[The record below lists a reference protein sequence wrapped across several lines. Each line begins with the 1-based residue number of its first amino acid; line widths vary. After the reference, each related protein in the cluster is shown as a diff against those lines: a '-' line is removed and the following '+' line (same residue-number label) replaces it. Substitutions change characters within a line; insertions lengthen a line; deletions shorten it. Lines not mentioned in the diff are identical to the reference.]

1 MIETNVEKQVLFIN
15 LSHGPVN
22 ALNEEVLAA
31 IIKAIETQGFDDN
44 VKVIVIKGNEKCFSA
59 GADIKSFP
67 NLTKHE
73 RLDLASTSAKL
84 FRLIKTC
91 HKPVISSIHGV
102 CLGGGFELALACDM
116 RLITKDTKVGLPEI
130 NLGIF
135 PGFGGV
141 RRLSYMIGQHKAL
154 QIALTG
160 ENINLDDIKYLF
172 NEIVKDKAEL
182 EKATEELAYNIAS
195 KSLDSIKV
203 IKQMSN
209 LDLSLESDQIEER
222 HFVDIIESENA
233 QEGIDAF
240 ISKRKPEFK

>member
-1 MIETNVEKQVLFIN
+1 MIKTNIEQNVLFIELN
-15 LSHGPVN
+15 NGPVN
-22 ALNEEVLAA
+22 VLNEAVLNQ
-31 IIKAIETQGFDDN
+31 IIGAIEEIGFGND

-59 GADIKSFP
+59 GADIKSF
-67 NLTKHE
+67 LELSKHE
-73 RLDLASTSAKL
+73 RLNLASTSAKL

-102 CLGGGFELALACDM
+102 CLGGGLELALACDM
-116 RLITKDTKVGLPEI
+116 RIITNDTKVGLPEV

-141 RRLSYMIGQHKAL
+141 RRLSAMIGQHKAL

-160 ENINLDDIKYLF
+160 DMIKPEDVSHLF
-172 NEIVKDKAEL
+172 NDIVEQNEL
-182 EKATEELAYNIAS
+182 DNVTKELAFNIAS
-195 KSLDSIKV
+195 KSSDSIKV

-209 LDLSLESDQIEER
+209 LDISLESDQIEER
-222 HFVDIIESENA
+222 HFVDIIETENA

-240 ISKRKPEFK
+240 I

>member
-1 MIETNVEKQVLFIN
+1 MIETNVEKQVLFIHLN
-15 LSHGPVN
+15 HGPVN

-233 QEGIDAF
+233 HEGIDAF

>member
-1 MIETNVEKQVLFIN
+1 MINTNVENHVLYIQLN
-15 LSHGPVN
+15 HGPVN
-22 ALNEEVLAA
+22 ALNEAVLNN
-31 IIKAIETQGFDDN
+31 IIEAIETQGFDDE

-67 NLTKHE
+67 ELTKHE

-141 RRLSYMIGQHKAL
+141 RRLSTMVGQHKAL
-154 QIALTG
+154 QAALTG
-160 ENINLDDIKYLF
+160 ENINLEEVKHLF
-172 NEIVKDKAEL
+172 NEIVEDKEAL
-182 EKATEELAYNIAS
+182 EQTTEKLATTIAS

-222 HFVDIIESENA
+222 HFVDIIESDNA
-233 QEGIDAF
+233 KEGIDAF
-240 ISKRKPEFK
+240 INKRKPEFK

>member
-1 MIETNVEKQVLFIN
+1 MIKTNIEQNVLFIELN
-15 LSHGPVN
+15 NGPVN
-22 ALNEEVLAA
+22 VLNEADLNQ
-31 IIKAIETQGFDDN
+31 IIGAIEEIGFGND

-59 GADIKSFP
+59 GADIKSF
-67 NLTKHE
+67 LELSKHE
-73 RLDLASTSAKL
+73 RLNLASTSAKL

-102 CLGGGFELALACDM
+102 CLGGGLELALACDM
-116 RLITKDTKVGLPEI
+116 RIITNDTKVGLPEV

-141 RRLSYMIGQHKAL
+141 RRLSAMIGQHKAL

-160 ENINLDDIKYLF
+160 DMIKPEDVSHLF
-172 NEIVKDKAEL
+172 NDIVEQNEL
-182 EKATEELAYNIAS
+182 DNVTKELAFNIAS
-195 KSLDSIKV
+195 KSSDSIKV

-209 LDLSLESDQIEER
+209 LDISLESDQIEER
-222 HFVDIIESENA
+222 HFVDIIETENA

-240 ISKRKPEFK
+240 ISKRTPNFK

>member
-1 MIETNVEKQVLFIN
+1 MINTNVENHVLYIQLN
-15 LSHGPVN
+15 HGPVN
-22 ALNEEVLAA
+22 ALNEAVLNN
-31 IIKAIETQGFDDN
+31 IIEAIETQGFDED

-67 NLTKHE
+67 ELTKHE

-141 RRLSYMIGQHKAL
+141 RRLSAMVGQHKAL
-154 QIALTG
+154 QAALTG
-160 ENINLDDIKYLF
+160 ENINLEEVKHLF
-172 NEIVKDKAEL
+172 NEIVEDKEAL
-182 EKATEELAYNIAS
+182 EQATEKLATTIAS

-222 HFVDIIESENA
+222 HFVDIIESDNA
-233 QEGIDAF
+233 REGIDAF
-240 ISKRKPEFK
+240 INKRKPEFK

>member
-1 MIETNVEKQVLFIN
+1 MIKTNIERNVLFIELN
-15 LSHGPVN
+15 NGPVN
-22 ALNEEVLAA
+22 VLNEAVLNQ
-31 IIKAIETQGFDDN
+31 IIGAIEEIGFSND

-59 GADIKSFP
+59 GADIKSF
-67 NLTKHE
+67 LEFSKHE
-73 RLDLASTSAKL
+73 RLNLASTSAKL

-102 CLGGGFELALACDM
+102 CLGGGLELALACDM
-116 RLITKDTKVGLPEI
+116 RIIANDTKVGLPEV

-141 RRLSYMIGQHKAL
+141 RRLSAMIGQHKAL

-160 ENINLDDIKYLF
+160 DMIKPEDISHLF
-172 NEIVKDKAEL
+172 NNIVGQDEL
-182 EKATEELAYNIAS
+182 DNVTKELAFNIAS

-209 LDLSLESDQIEER
+209 LDISLESDQIEER
-222 HFVDIIESENA
+222 HFVDIIETENA

-240 ISKRKPEFK
+240 ISKRTPNFK

>member
-1 MIETNVEKQVLFIN
+1 MIKTNIEQNVLFIELN
-15 LSHGPVN
+15 NGPVN
-22 ALNEEVLAA
+22 VLNEAVLNQ
-31 IIKAIETQGFDDN
+31 IIGAIEEIGFGND

-59 GADIKSFP
+59 GADIKSF
-67 NLTKHE
+67 LELSKHE
-73 RLDLASTSAKL
+73 RLNLASTSAKL

-102 CLGGGFELALACDM
+102 CLGGGLELALACDM
-116 RLITKDTKVGLPEI
+116 RIITNDTKVGLPEV

-141 RRLSYMIGQHKAL
+141 RRLSAMIGQHKAL

-160 ENINLDDIKYLF
+160 DMIKPEDVSHLF
-172 NEIVKDKAEL
+172 NDIVEQNEL
-182 EKATEELAYNIAS
+182 DNVTKELAFNIAS
-195 KSLDSIKV
+195 KSSDSIKV

-209 LDLSLESDQIEER
+209 LDISLESDQIEER
-222 HFVDIIESENA
+222 HFVDIIETENA

-240 ISKRKPEFK
+240 ISKRTPNFK

>member
-1 MIETNVEKQVLFIN
+1 MIKTNIEQNVLFIELN
-15 LSHGPVN
+15 NGPVN
-22 ALNEEVLAA
+22 VLNEAVLNQ
-31 IIKAIETQGFDDN
+31 IIGAIEEIGFGND

-59 GADIKSFP
+59 GADIKSF
-67 NLTKHE
+67 LELSKHE
-73 RLDLASTSAKL
+73 RLNLASTSAKL

-102 CLGGGFELALACDM
+102 CLGGGLELALACDM
-116 RLITKDTKVGLPEI
+116 RIITNDTKVGLPEV

-141 RRLSYMIGQHKAL
+141 RRLSAMIGQHKAL

-160 ENINLDDIKYLF
+160 EMIKPEDVSHLF
-172 NEIVKDKAEL
+172 NDIVEQNEL
-182 EKATEELAYNIAS
+182 DNVMKELAFNIAS
-195 KSLDSIKV
+195 KSSDSIKV

-209 LDLSLESDQIEER
+209 LDISLESDQIEER
-222 HFVDIIESENA
+222 HFVDIIETENA

-240 ISKRKPEFK
+240 ISKRTPNFK

>member
-1 MIETNVEKQVLFIN
+1 MIKTNIEQNVLFIELN
-15 LSHGPVN
+15 NGTVN
-22 ALNEEVLAA
+22 VLNEAVLNQ
-31 IIKAIETQGFDDN
+31 IIGAIEEIGFGND

-59 GADIKSFP
+59 GADIKSF
-67 NLTKHE
+67 LELSKHE
-73 RLDLASTSAKL
+73 RLNLASTSAKL

-102 CLGGGFELALACDM
+102 CLGGGLELALACDM
-116 RLITKDTKVGLPEI
+116 RIITNDTKVGLPEV

-141 RRLSYMIGQHKAL
+141 RRLSAMIGQHKAL

-160 ENINLDDIKYLF
+160 DMIKPEDVSHLF
-172 NEIVKDKAEL
+172 NDIVEQNEL
-182 EKATEELAYNIAS
+182 DNVTKELAFNIAS
-195 KSLDSIKV
+195 KSSDSIKV

-209 LDLSLESDQIEER
+209 LDISLESDQIEER
-222 HFVDIIESENA
+222 HFVDIIETENA

-240 ISKRKPEFK
+240 ISKRTPNFK

>member
-1 MIETNVEKQVLFIN
+1 MIKTNIEQNVLFIELN
-15 LSHGPVN
+15 NGPVN
-22 ALNEEVLAA
+22 VLNEAVLNQ
-31 IIKAIETQGFDDN
+31 IIGAIEEIGFGND

-59 GADIKSFP
+59 GADIKSF
-67 NLTKHE
+67 LELSKHK
-73 RLDLASTSAKL
+73 RLNLASTSAKL

-102 CLGGGFELALACDM
+102 CLGGGLELALACDM
-116 RLITKDTKVGLPEI
+116 RIITNDTKVGLPEV

-141 RRLSYMIGQHKAL
+141 RRLSAMIGQHKAL

-160 ENINLDDIKYLF
+160 DMIKPEDVSHLF
-172 NEIVKDKAEL
+172 NDIVEQNEL
-182 EKATEELAYNIAS
+182 DNVTKELAFNIAS
-195 KSLDSIKV
+195 KSSDSIKV

-209 LDLSLESDQIEER
+209 LDISLESDQIEER
-222 HFVDIIESENA
+222 HFVDIIETENA

-240 ISKRKPEFK
+240 ISKRTPNFK

>member
-1 MIETNVEKQVLFIN
+1 MIKTNIEQSVLFIELN
-15 LSHGPVN
+15 NGPVN
-22 ALNEEVLAA
+22 VLNEAVLNQ
-31 IIKAIETQGFDDN
+31 IIGAIEEIGFSND

-59 GADIKSFP
+59 GADIKSF
-67 NLTKHE
+67 LELSKHE
-73 RLDLASTSAKL
+73 RLNLASTSAKL

-102 CLGGGFELALACDM
+102 CLGGGLELALACDM
-116 RLITKDTKVGLPEI
+116 RIIANDTKVGLPEV

-141 RRLSYMIGQHKAL
+141 RRLSAMIGQHKAL

-160 ENINLDDIKYLF
+160 DMIKPEDISHLF
-172 NEIVKDKAEL
+172 NDIVGQDELDKIT
-182 EKATEELAYNIAS
+182 KELAFNIAS

-209 LDLSLESDQIEER
+209 LDISLESDQIEER
-222 HFVDIIESENA
+222 HFVDIIETENA

-240 ISKRKPEFK
+240 ISKRTPNFK

>member
-1 MIETNVEKQVLFIN
+1 MIKTNIEQNVLFIELN
-15 LSHGPVN
+15 NGPVN
-22 ALNEEVLAA
+22 VLNEAVLNQ
-31 IIKAIETQGFDDN
+31 IIGAIEEIGFGND

-59 GADIKSFP
+59 GADIKSF
-67 NLTKHE
+67 LELSKHE
-73 RLDLASTSAKL
+73 RLNLASTSAKL

-102 CLGGGFELALACDM
+102 CLGGGLELALACDM
-116 RLITKDTKVGLPEI
+116 RIITNDTKVGLPEV

-141 RRLSYMIGQHKAL
+141 RRLSPMIGQHKAL

-160 ENINLDDIKYLF
+160 DMIKPEDVSHLF
-172 NEIVKDKAEL
+172 NDIVEQNEL
-182 EKATEELAYNIAS
+182 DNVTKELAFNIAS
-195 KSLDSIKV
+195 KSSDSIKV

-209 LDLSLESDQIEER
+209 LDISLESDQIEER
-222 HFVDIIESENA
+222 HFVDIIETENA

-240 ISKRKPEFK
+240 ISKRTPNFK

>member
-1 MIETNVEKQVLFIN
+1 MIKTNIEQNVLFIELN
-15 LSHGPVN
+15 NGPVN
-22 ALNEEVLAA
+22 VLNEAVLNQ
-31 IIKAIETQGFDDN
+31 IIGAIEEIGFGND

-59 GADIKSFP
+59 GADIKSF
-67 NLTKHE
+67 LELSKHE
-73 RLDLASTSAKL
+73 RLNLASTSAKL

-102 CLGGGFELALACDM
+102 CLGGGLELALACDM
-116 RLITKDTKVGLPEI
+116 RIITNDTKVGLPEV

-141 RRLSYMIGQHKAL
+141 RRLSAMIGQHKAL

-160 ENINLDDIKYLF
+160 DMIKPEDVSHLF
-172 NEIVKDKAEL
+172 NDIVGQNEL
-182 EKATEELAYNIAS
+182 DNVTKELAFNIAS
-195 KSLDSIKV
+195 KSSDSIKV

-209 LDLSLESDQIEER
+209 LDISLESDQIEER
-222 HFVDIIESENA
+222 HFVDIIETENA

-240 ISKRKPEFK
+240 ISKRTPNFK

>member
-1 MIETNVEKQVLFIN
+1 MIKTNIENQVLFIQLN
-15 LSHGPVN
+15 NAPVN
-22 ALNEEVLAA
+22 ALNEKILVNL
-31 IIKAIETQGFDDN
+31 IETIEEQGFDDN

-67 NLTKHE
+67 ELTKHE
-73 RLDLASTSAKL
+73 RLDLATTSAKL

-91 HKPVISSIHGV
+91 HKPVISSIHGI
-102 CLGGGFELALACDM
+102 CLGGGFELALSCDM
-116 RLITKDTKVGLPEI
+116 RVISQDTKIGLPEI

-141 RRLSYMIGQHKAL
+141 RRLSAMIGQHKAL

-160 ENINLDDIKYLF
+160 EVIYPENIPSLF
-172 NEIVKDKAEL
+172 NIIVESKDEI
-182 EKATEELAYNIAS
+182 EKVTNKLAFDIAS

-222 HFVDIIESENA
+222 EFVDIIESENA
-233 QEGIDAF
+233 KEGIDAF
-240 ISKRKPEFK
+240 ISKRNPQFK

>member
-1 MIETNVEKQVLFIN
+1 MIKTNIEQNVLFIELN
-15 LSHGPVN
+15 NGPVN
-22 ALNEEVLAA
+22 VLNEAVLNQ
-31 IIKAIETQGFDDN
+31 IIGAIEEIGFGND

-59 GADIKSFP
+59 GADIKSF
-67 NLTKHE
+67 LELSKHE
-73 RLDLASTSAKL
+73 RLNLASTSAKL

-102 CLGGGFELALACDM
+102 CLGGGLELALACDM
-116 RLITKDTKVGLPEI
+116 RIITNDTKVGLPEV

-141 RRLSYMIGQHKAL
+141 RRLSAMIGQHKAL

-160 ENINLDDIKYLF
+160 EMIKPEDVSHLF
-172 NEIVKDKAEL
+172 NDIVEQNEL
-182 EKATEELAYNIAS
+182 DNVTKELAFNIAS
-195 KSLDSIKV
+195 KSSDSIKV

-209 LDLSLESDQIEER
+209 LDISLESDQIEER
-222 HFVDIIESENA
+222 HFVDIIETENA

-240 ISKRKPEFK
+240 ISKRTPNFK

>member
-1 MIETNVEKQVLFIN
+1 MIETKIENQILFIQLN
-15 LSHGPVN
+15 HGPVN
-22 ALNEEVLAA
+22 ALNEAVLNGL
-31 IIKAIETQGFDDN
+31 IEAIENKGFDPN
-44 VKVIVIKGNEKCFSA
+44 IKVIVIKGNGKCFSA

-73 RLDLASTSAKL
+73 RLNLASTSAKL

-116 RLITKDTKVGLPEI
+116 RIITQDTKVGLPEI

-141 RRLSYMIGQHKAL
+141 RRLSDMVGQHKAL

-160 ENINLDDIKYLF
+160 ENVNLNDIKELF
-172 NEIVKDKAEL
+172 NDIVKDEVEL
-182 EKATEELAYNIAS
+182 DQVTLALAQQIAS
-195 KSLDSIKV
+195 KSADSIKV

-222 HFVDIIESENA
+222 HFVDIIDTENA
-233 QEGIDAF
+233 KEGIDAF
-240 ISKRKPEFK
+240 ISKRKPQFK

>member
-1 MIETNVEKQVLFIN
+1 MIKTNIERNVLFIELN
-15 LSHGPVN
+15 NGPVN
-22 ALNEEVLAA
+22 VLNEAVLNQ
-31 IIKAIETQGFDDN
+31 IIGAIEEIGFSND

-59 GADIKSFP
+59 GADIKSF
-67 NLTKHE
+67 LELSKHE
-73 RLDLASTSAKL
+73 RLNLASTSAKL

-102 CLGGGFELALACDM
+102 CIGGGLELALACDM
-116 RLITKDTKVGLPEI
+116 RIIANDTKVGLPEV

-141 RRLSYMIGQHKAL
+141 RRLSAMIGQHKAL

-160 ENINLDDIKYLF
+160 DMIKPEDISHLF
-172 NEIVKDKAEL
+172 NNIVGQDEL
-182 EKATEELAYNIAS
+182 DNVTKELAFNIAS

-209 LDLSLESDQIEER
+209 LDISLESDQIEER
-222 HFVDIIESENA
+222 HFVDIIETENA

-240 ISKRKPEFK
+240 ISKRTPNFK

>member
-1 MIETNVEKQVLFIN
+1 MIKTNIERNILFIELN
-15 LSHGPVN
+15 NGPVN
-22 ALNEEVLAA
+22 VLNEAVLNQ
-31 IIKAIETQGFDDN
+31 IIGAIEEIGFSND

-59 GADIKSFP
+59 GADIKSF
-67 NLTKHE
+67 LEFSKHE
-73 RLDLASTSAKL
+73 RLNLASTSAKL

-102 CLGGGFELALACDM
+102 CLGGGLELALACDM
-116 RLITKDTKVGLPEI
+116 RIIANDTKVGLPEV

-141 RRLSYMIGQHKAL
+141 RRLSAMIGQHKAL

-160 ENINLDDIKYLF
+160 DMIKPEDISHLF
-172 NEIVKDKAEL
+172 NNIVGQDEL
-182 EKATEELAYNIAS
+182 DNVTKELAFNIAS

-209 LDLSLESDQIEER
+209 LDISLESDQIEER
-222 HFVDIIESENA
+222 HFVDIIETENA

-240 ISKRKPEFK
+240 ISKRTPNFK

>member
-1 MIETNVEKQVLFIN
+1 MIKTNIEQNVLFIELN
-15 LSHGPVN
+15 NGPVN
-22 ALNEEVLAA
+22 VLNEAVLNQ
-31 IIKAIETQGFDDN
+31 IIGAIEEIGFGND

-59 GADIKSFP
+59 GADIKSF
-67 NLTKHE
+67 LELSKHE
-73 RLDLASTSAKL
+73 RLNLASTSAKL

-102 CLGGGFELALACDM
+102 CLGGGLELALACDM
-116 RLITKDTKVGLPEI
+116 RIITNDTKVGLPEV

-141 RRLSYMIGQHKAL
+141 RRLSAMIGQHKAL

-160 ENINLDDIKYLF
+160 DMIKPEDVSHLF
-172 NEIVKDKAEL
+172 NDIVEQNEL
-182 EKATEELAYNIAS
+182 DNVTKELAFNIAS

-209 LDLSLESDQIEER
+209 LDISLESDQIEER
-222 HFVDIIESENA
+222 HFVDIIETENA

-240 ISKRKPEFK
+240 ISKRTPNFK

>member
-1 MIETNVEKQVLFIN
+1 MIKTNIEQNVLFIELN
-15 LSHGPVN
+15 NGPVN
-22 ALNEEVLAA
+22 VLNEAVLNQ
-31 IIKAIETQGFDDN
+31 IIGAIEEIGFGND

-59 GADIKSFP
+59 GADIKSF
-67 NLTKHE
+67 LELSKHE
-73 RLDLASTSAKL
+73 RLNLASTSAKL

-102 CLGGGFELALACDM
+102 CLGGGLELALACDM
-116 RLITKDTKVGLPEI
+116 RIITNDTKVGLPEV

-141 RRLSYMIGQHKAL
+141 RRLSAMIGQHKAL

-160 ENINLDDIKYLF
+160 DMIKPEDVSHLF
-172 NEIVKDKAEL
+172 NDIVEQNEL
-182 EKATEELAYNIAS
+182 DNVTKELAFKIAS
-195 KSLDSIKV
+195 KSSDSIKV

-209 LDLSLESDQIEER
+209 LDISLESDQIEER
-222 HFVDIIESENA
+222 HFVDIIETENA

-240 ISKRKPEFK
+240 ISKRTPNFK

>member
-1 MIETNVEKQVLFIN
+1 MIKTNIEQNVLFIELN
-15 LSHGPVN
+15 NGPVN
-22 ALNEEVLAA
+22 VLNEAVLNQ
-31 IIKAIETQGFDDN
+31 IIGAIEEIGFGND

-59 GADIKSFP
+59 GADIKSF
-67 NLTKHE
+67 LELSKHE
-73 RLDLASTSAKL
+73 RLNLASTSAKL

-102 CLGGGFELALACDM
+102 CLGGGLELALACDM
-116 RLITKDTKVGLPEI
+116 RIITNDTKVGLPEV

-141 RRLSYMIGQHKAL
+141 RRLSAMIGQHKAL

-160 ENINLDDIKYLF
+160 DMINPEDVSHLF
-172 NEIVKDKAEL
+172 NDIVEQNEL
-182 EKATEELAYNIAS
+182 DNVTKELAFNIAS
-195 KSLDSIKV
+195 KSSDSIKV

-209 LDLSLESDQIEER
+209 LDISLESDQIEER
-222 HFVDIIESENA
+222 HFVDIIETENA

-240 ISKRKPEFK
+240 ISKRTPNFK

>member
-1 MIETNVEKQVLFIN
+1 MIKTNIEQNVLFIELN
-15 LSHGPVN
+15 NGPVN
-22 ALNEEVLAA
+22 VLNEAVLNQ
-31 IIKAIETQGFDDN
+31 IIGAIEEIGFGND

-59 GADIKSFP
+59 GADIKSF
-67 NLTKHE
+67 LELSKHE
-73 RLDLASTSAKL
+73 RLNLASTSAKL

-102 CLGGGFELALACDM
+102 CLGGGLELALACDM
-116 RLITKDTKVGLPEI
+116 RIITNDTKVGLPEV

-141 RRLSYMIGQHKAL
+141 RRLSAMIGQHKAL

-160 ENINLDDIKYLF
+160 DMIKPEDVSHLF
-172 NEIVKDKAEL
+172 NDIVEQNEL
-182 EKATEELAYNIAS
+182 DNVTKELAFNIAS
-195 KSLDSIKV
+195 KSSDSIKI

-209 LDLSLESDQIEER
+209 LDISLESDQIEER
-222 HFVDIIESENA
+222 HFVDIIETENA

-240 ISKRKPEFK
+240 ISKRTPNFK

>member
-1 MIETNVEKQVLFIN
+1 MINTNVENHVLYIQLN
-15 LSHGPVN
+15 HGPVN
-22 ALNEEVLAA
+22 ALNEAVLNN
-31 IIKAIETQGFDDN
+31 IIKAIETQGFDDE

-67 NLTKHE
+67 ELTKHE

-141 RRLSYMIGQHKAL
+141 RRLSTMVGQHKAL
-154 QIALTG
+154 QAALTG
-160 ENINLDDIKYLF
+160 ENINLEEVKHLF
-172 NEIVKDKAEL
+172 NEIVADKEAL
-182 EKATEELAYNIAS
+182 EQATEKLATTIVS

-222 HFVDIIESENA
+222 HFVDIIESDNA
-233 QEGIDAF
+233 KEGIDAF
-240 ISKRKPEFK
+240 INKRKPEFK

>member
-1 MIETNVEKQVLFIN
+1 MIKTNIERNILFIELN
-15 LSHGPVN
+15 NGPVN
-22 ALNEEVLAA
+22 VLNEAVLNQ
-31 IIKAIETQGFDDN
+31 IIGAIEEIGFSND

-59 GADIKSFP
+59 GADIKSF
-67 NLTKHE
+67 LELSKHE
-73 RLDLASTSAKL
+73 RLNLASTSAKL

-102 CLGGGFELALACDM
+102 CLGGGLELALACDM
-116 RLITKDTKVGLPEI
+116 RIIANDTKVGLPEV

-141 RRLSYMIGQHKAL
+141 RRLSAMIGQHKAL

-160 ENINLDDIKYLF
+160 DMIKPEDISHLF
-172 NEIVKDKAEL
+172 NNIVGQDEL
-182 EKATEELAYNIAS
+182 DNVTKELAFNIAS

-209 LDLSLESDQIEER
+209 LDISLESDQIEER
-222 HFVDIIESENA
+222 HFVDIIETENA

-240 ISKRKPEFK
+240 ISKRTPNFK